1 MSAKRKADE
10 FKVGLTVLLSLVVL
24 TGGIMWG
31 KRVSFKSEH
40 QTYHVQFPSVYGLKE
55 GSTVLIQGVA
65 HGKVGT
71 ITLVSEGALVEV
83 HLDRE
88 IILYED
94 SEVLLFAPQLMG
106 GRIIS
111 INPGKGPK
119 RLQPDVLLY
128 GSVPSGMGEV
138 MAASGEVVGELLEM
152 IRQMRTTTMRLD
164 SALVE
169 SRLGDR
175 LNSSLEDLNVLTKA
189 LRTELHVATISL
201 TRGAEDIEAS
211 GRELHILMADNRPRV
226 DSIMVRMNRVA
237 EHAERITANVHAL
250 SNVLSD
256 SGGSLGRLLYSDTLH
271 NQLVRTLAEIDSMAA
286 TIKEK
291 GVQVKLF

>member
-1 MSAKRKADE
+1 MSANRKADE

-65 HGKVGT
+65 HGKVGA
-71 ITLVSEGALVEV
+71 ITLVSEGALVDV

-138 MAASGEVVGELLEM
+138 MAASGEVVGELLAM

-189 LRTELHVATISL
+189 LRTELHVATVSL
-201 TRGAEDIEAS
+201 THGAEDIEAS